1 MFPMSAMTPSSAR
14 RRIAVRLTAL
24 GVLAATASTL
34 ALAPVS
40 AADPRGDKAK
50 LDRDIAALRGQLE
63 DTSAD
68 LANAYVALHRT
79 QAQMPAARQALAAAQ
94 AALAAA
100 ERHNQEVATQLA
112 VARANEAKAA
122 AMMAVNAKATENT
135 LDAVGNLARESYQ
148 QGSVGAMGSLSVA
161 LSAQSPDDFATRIA
175 TLGQINRLQDGA
187 LRDLATMRAE
197 GRAQQFHVVAVRAQ
211 IADLKVQAERAV
223 AAAGVAR
230 NAAAR
235 AKASLDALVA
245 RQAAAA
251 RVVEAKKAR
260 ERARMDGMQ
269 AESDRLQAC
278 SPPGPG
284 PPGKGRPGGRRPRA
298 GRPAARVRPGP
309 RPGRRL
315 PQHAGQ
321 RAGVLRVRLP
331 LPPGAAHHP
340 PARRDRLRRQLR
352 HPRARRG
359 RRRRGDAPAGAAAA
373 TATGSWSTTACTAG
387 TDLTTT
393 YNHLTSIVR
402 GSGHVSR
409 GQLIG
414 YSGTTGLSTGCHL
427 HFETCQDGVPV
438 NPRTWF

>member
-269 AESDRLQAC
+269 AESDRLQAVLAARARAARE
-278 SPPGPG
+278 
-284 PPGKGRPGGRRPRA
+284 KAAREAAARARA
-298 GRPAARVRPGP
+298 GRAARVRPGP

-321 RAGVLRVRLP
+321 RAGVLGVRLP
-331 LPPGAAHHP
+331 LPPDAAHHA
-340 PARRDRLRRQLR
+340 PARRHRLRRQLR

-359 RRRRGDAPAGAAAA
+359 RR
-373 TATGSWSTTACTAG
+373 
-387 TDLTTT
+387 
-393 YNHLTSIVR
+393 
-402 GSGHVSR
+402 
-409 GQLIG
+409 
-414 YSGTTGLSTGCHL
+414 
-427 HFETCQDGVPV
+427 
-438 NPRTWF
+438 